1 MKKKKKKEEKNDE
14 VEGREEEEEENNYRR
29 KDGKGGRKQNEGG
42 KKKNGFQATNSATE
56 MAQTIFRKL
65 NYCQLTRLKAQ
76 HFLALKRK
84 PGASYR
90 HLSSQTAAADEGE
103 TSHEQMVNRQYDTLY
118 PGHISTTAFQ
128 KTLLAVGSGIACM
141 INPARDDMI
150 CALGETTGPMALR
163 YMQRKMLAD
172 PEGRQI
178 LEDKPLI
185 TTDTVDVD
193 YLGTLPEGTFGKE
206 YWHFLEENNFNPDA
220 RRPVN
225 FIDDPDLVYVMLRY
239 RQCHDLTHTLLG
251 MPPNMLG
258 EVAVKWFEAIQTGL
272 PMCVTAA
279 LFGPLRLGPKHRQ
292 KYRNIYLQWAM
303 RSALRSKFLLN
314 VYFEKHWETD
324 ITELRHQLNLEPAPV
339 PLKISR
345 KNTKTK

>member
-1 MKKKKKKEEKNDE
+1 MA
-14 VEGREEEEEENNYRR
+14 VTICR
-29 KDGKGGRKQNEGG
+29 KFG
-42 KKKNGFQATNSATE
+42 
-56 MAQTIFRKL
+56 KL
-65 NYCQLTRLKAQ
+65 NYCELLRSRA
-76 HFLALKRK
+76 HFLSALKQR
-84 PGASYR
+84 AR
-90 HLSSQTAAADEGE
+90 HPSRLLSSQSDTAAEDEDDLGN
-103 TSHEQMVNRQYDTLY
+103 EQKQQKYDVLY

-150 CALGETTGPMALR
+150 CALGETTGPIALR
-163 YMQRKMLAD
+163 FMHRKMLAD

-185 TTDTVDVD
+185 NTDTVDVD

-272 PMCVTAA
+272 PMCITAA
-279 LFGPLRLGPKHRQ
+279 LFGPLRLGPRHSQ
-292 KYRNIYLQWAM
+292 KYRSIYLQWAI

-324 ITELRHQLNLEPAPV
+324 ITELRKNLNLEPAPV
-339 PLKISR
+339 SLKKSG

>member
-1 MKKKKKKEEKNDE
+1 ML
-14 VEGREEEEEENNYRR
+14 RR
-29 KDGKGGRKQNEGG
+29 
-42 KKKNGFQATNSATE
+42 
-56 MAQTIFRKL
+56 L
-65 NYCQLTRLKAQ
+65 NYCQLLRFRAQ
-76 HFLALKRK
+76 NLDLDLHTLKRK
-84 PGASYR
+84 WGSSYR
-90 HLSSQTAAADEGE
+90 ALSSQTAALGE
-103 TSHEQMVNRQYDTLY
+103 EDLGREQTIQQYDQLY

-150 CALGETTGPMALR
+150 CALGETTGPIALR
-163 YMQRKMLAD
+163 YMHRKMLAD

-178 LEDKPLI
+178 LEEKPVI
-185 TTDTVDVD
+185 NTDTVDVD

-206 YWHFLEENNFNPDA
+206 YWYFLEENHFSPDA

-272 PMCVTAA
+272 PMCITAA

-292 KYRNIYLQWAM
+292 KYRNVYLQWAV
-303 RSALRSKFLLN
+303 RSALKSKFLLN
-314 VYFEKHWETD
+314 VYFEKHWATD
-324 ITELRHQLNLEPAPV
+324 ITELRNQLNLEPAPV
-339 PLKISR
+339 QLKKSG